1 MLIFDKND
9 IKQALSIEQI
19 FDLLQN
25 WGAEPEYTNFG
36 ILSSTICHNK
46 PGEGSKKLYYYA
58 NSELFQCYSN
68 CNSFDIFQLVIK
80 VMEIQNNI
88 LFNLNDAVRWI
99 AQKLGI
105 SGRLEE
111 DINDEGLK
119 DWKYLANYERIQEI
133 KVNTQEIVLKQYDD
147 VILSRF
153 NYRVKLDPWLQE
165 GISQEVLDYASIG
178 YYAGGDQITI
188 PHFDINNRFIGLRGR
203 TLCKM
208 EGELYGKYRPLKV
221 NNELYNHPLGYNLYG
236 LNWTKENIKT
246 MKKAVLVE
254 GEKSVLKYA
263 SYFGIENN
271 ICVASCGSS
280 LTSYQVQLLLSL
292 GINELIIAFDKQY
305 EKCNTEESNKWA
317 KKLVQIHNKYKNEIL
332 ISFLWDKDEILGYKE
347 SPLDVDK
354 EKFLYLFK
362 RRIIL

>member
-88 LFNLNDAVRWI
+88 VFNLNDAVRWI

>member
-88 LFNLNDAVRWI
+88 VFNLNDAVRWI

-153 NYRVKLDPWLQE
+153 NYQVKLDPWLQE
-165 GISQEVLDYASIG
+165 GINQEVLDYASIG

-236 LNWTKENIKT
+236 LNWTKENIKA

-362 RRIIL
+362 KRIIL

>member
-25 WGAEPEYTNFG
+25 WGAEPEYTSFG

-88 LFNLNDAVRWI
+88 VFNLNDAIRWI

-153 NYRVKLDPWLQE
+153 NYQVKLDPWLQE
-165 GISQEVLDYASIG
+165 GINQEVLDYASIG

-305 EKCNTEESNKWA
+305 KKCNTEESNKWA

>member
-9 IKQALSIEQI
+9 IKQALTIEQI

-25 WGAEPEYTNFG
+25 WGAEPEYTTFG

-88 LFNLNDAVRWI
+88 IFNLNDAIRWI

-111 DINDEGLK
+111 DINDEGLQ

-133 KVNTQEIVLKQYDD
+133 KINTQEIVLKQYDD
-147 VILSRF
+147 TILSRF

-165 GISQEVLDYASIG
+165 GINQEILDYASIG

-203 TLCKM
+203 TLCRM

-246 MKKAVLVE
+246 MKKAILVE

-362 RRIIL
+362 RRIML

>member
-88 LFNLNDAVRWI
+88 VFNLNDAVRWI

-153 NYRVKLDPWLQE
+153 NYQVKLDPWLQE
-165 GISQEVLDYASIG
+165 GINQEVLDYASIG

-208 EGELYGKYRPLKV
+208 EGELYGKYRPLKI

-246 MKKAVLVE
+246 MKKAILVE

-305 EKCNTEESNKWA
+305 EKCNTEESKKWA

-332 ISFLWDKDEILGYKE
+332 ISFLWDKDEVLGYKE

>member
-25 WGAEPEYTNFG
+25 WGAEPEYTSFG

-46 PGEGSKKLYYYA
+46 PGEGSKKLYYYT

-88 LFNLNDAVRWI
+88 VFNLNDAIRWI

-153 NYRVKLDPWLQE
+153 NYQVKLDPWLQE
-165 GISQEVLDYASIG
+165 GINQEVLDYASIG

-208 EGELYGKYRPLKV
+208 EGELYGKYRPLKI

>member
-88 LFNLNDAVRWI
+88 VFNLNDAVRWI

-208 EGELYGKYRPLKV
+208 EGELYGKYRPLKI

>member
-9 IKQALSIEQI
+9 IKQALTIEQI

-25 WGAEPEYTNFG
+25 WGAEPEYTSFG

-46 PGEGSKKLYYYA
+46 PGEGSKKLYYYS

-88 LFNLNDAVRWI
+88 IFNLNDAIRWI

-111 DINDEGLK
+111 DIDDIGLE

-133 KVNTQEIVLKQYDD
+133 KINSQEVILKEYDD
-147 VILSRF
+147 TILSRF
-153 NYRVKLDPWLQE
+153 NYQIKLQPWLQE
-165 GISQEVLDYASIG
+165 GIAQEVLDYASIG
-178 YYAGGDQITI
+178 YYPGGDQITI
-188 PHFDINNRFIGLRGR
+188 PHFDFNNRFIGLRGR
-203 TLCKM
+203 TLCRL
-208 EGELYGKYRPLKV
+208 EGELYGKYRPLKI

-236 LNWTKENIKT
+236 LNWAKEHIKF
-246 MKKAVLVE
+246 MKKAILVE

-305 EKCNTEESNKWA
+305 EKCNTEESKKWA

>member
-88 LFNLNDAVRWI
+88 VFNLNDAIRWI

-153 NYRVKLDPWLQE
+153 NYQVKLDPWLQE
-165 GISQEVLDYASIG
+165 GINQEVLDYASIG

-208 EGELYGKYRPLKV
+208 EGELYGKYRPLKI

>member
-88 LFNLNDAVRWI
+88 VFNLNDAVRWI

-153 NYRVKLDPWLQE
+153 NYQVKLDPWLQE
-165 GISQEVLDYASIG
+165 GINQEVLDYASIG

-362 RRIIL
+362 KRIIL